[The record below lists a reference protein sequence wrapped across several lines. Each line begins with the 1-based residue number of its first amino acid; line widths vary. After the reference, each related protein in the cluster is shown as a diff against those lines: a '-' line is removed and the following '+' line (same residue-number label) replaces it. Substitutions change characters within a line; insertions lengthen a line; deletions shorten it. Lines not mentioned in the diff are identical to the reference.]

1 MPSATRQQR
10 VKRDEDAVRGRT
22 RTLNNARH
30 VQHVIFV
37 DNDAYAVRGVGPEL
51 IELADKT
58 TEDSGRDRLH
68 KTHQ

>member
-37 DNDAYAVRGVGPEL
+37 DNDAYTVRGVGSEL
-51 IELADKT
+51 IELAHEAA
-58 TEDSGRDRLH
+58 EDDGGNRLE
-68 KTHQ
+68 